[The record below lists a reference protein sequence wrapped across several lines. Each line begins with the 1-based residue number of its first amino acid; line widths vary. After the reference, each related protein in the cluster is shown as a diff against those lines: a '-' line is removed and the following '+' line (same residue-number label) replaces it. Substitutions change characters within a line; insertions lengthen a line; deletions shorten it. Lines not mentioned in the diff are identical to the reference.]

1 MNKTLR
7 ALLQRKSAAV
17 TAARDLTEL
26 AASDG
31 RELTADEQSKIDGFI
46 AQAESLNADID
57 RERKLLDLE
66 QQAGGQAAGA
76 AVALELPPN
85 ARIGAVQPNLLA
97 DPQRGFSHFGDFLAS
112 VRGAVIRPNALDER
126 LSLSAAAS
134 TYANESVGADGGYL
148 VPPQYATEIM
158 SLIESGE
165 GLLAR
170 TRQIPVT
177 GNEFSMPANET
188 TGHATTGIQAY
199 WDSEA
204 DTINATKPAF
214 SNRSVKLNRLTAL
227 VPVTEEALED
237 SAALGAWIQ
246 LEAGEK
252 MAFKVTDAIL
262 NGTGA
267 GQPLGVLKSGCLVT
281 VTKETNQAASTVLAE
296 NVLKMYSRM
305 PARNRANAVWVINQ
319 DVEALLP
326 QMAVAVKN
334 VAGTENVGGFPVYIP
349 PGGLTG
355 AQYGVLLGR
364 PIVMT
369 EASPALSSAGD
380 VVLGDFSQYVAI
392 TKGQVR
398 AEQSMH
404 FYFDQNMR
412 AFRFVMRMGG
422 MPWLSAPIARKNGSN
437 TLSHFVALGAR

>member
-17 TAARDLTEL
+17 TAARDITEL
-26 AASDG
+26 AASEA

-66 QQAGGQAAGA
+66 QQAGGQAAGG
-76 AVALELPPN
+76 AVALELPQN

-112 VRGAVIRPNALDER
+112 VRGAAIRPTALDER

-158 SLIESGE
+158 GLIESGE

-177 GNEFSMPANET
+177 GNEFQMPANET
-188 TGHATTGIQAY
+188 TAHATTGIQAY

-204 DTINATKPAF
+204 DTISATKPAF

-237 SAALGAWIQ
+237 AAALGAWIQ

-281 VTKETNQAASTVLAE
+281 VAKETNQAASTVLAE

-369 EASPALSSAGD
+369 EASPALSAAGD

-412 AFRFVMRMGG
+412 AFRFVMRLGG

>member
-17 TAARDLTEL
+17 EAARNIADL
-26 AASDG
+26 AATEA

-46 AQAESLNADID
+46 ASAESLNADID
-57 RERKLLDLE
+57 RERKLIELE
-66 QQAGGQAAGA
+66 QQAAGQAAGT
-76 AVALELPPN
+76 ALELPSN
-85 ARIGAVQPNLLA
+85 TRIGAVQPNVLA
-97 DPQRGFSHFGDFLAS
+97 DPQRGFAHFGAFLGA
-112 VRGAVIRPNALDER
+112 VRNAVIRPGALDER

-165 GLLAR
+165 SLLAR

-177 GNEFSMPANET
+177 GNEFSMPVNET
-188 TGHATTGIQAY
+188 TGHATTGVQAY

-204 DTINATKPAF
+204 DTINQTKPAF
-214 SNRSVKLNRLTAL
+214 SNRSVKLNRLTAF

-237 SAALGAWIQ
+237 SAALGSWIQ

-267 GQPLGVLKSGCLVT
+267 GQPLGVLGAPCLVT
-281 VTKETNQAASTVLAE
+281 VAKETSQAASTVLAA
-296 NVLKMYSRM
+296 NVLKMWSRM
-305 PARNRANAVWVINQ
+305 PSRNRANAVWVINQ

-334 VAGTENVGGFPVYIP
+334 VAGTENVGGFPIFIP

-355 AQYGVLLGR
+355 SQYGTLLGR

-380 VVLGDFSQYVAI
+380 VLLADFSQYITI
-392 TKGQVR
+392 TKGAVR
-398 AEQSMH
+398 ADQSMH
-404 FYFDQNMR
+404 FFFDQNMR

-422 MPWLSAPIARKNGSN
+422 MPWLSGAIARKNGSN